1 MVVISGKKLIC
12 RVWNNEHDDVLA
24 KKTIKYG
31 APYFNAKIGG
41 RDRKYK
47 VNYDTKGCIKKDGK
61 VHIYD
66 IVFDNTVGALRFHSF
81 SKHEVM
87 DSDEAYQVYE
97 NNAVKM
103 YVSKGGIPLIYL
115 AIAMIAVVAMA
126 FAIIMTVPNG
136 LNASEKVDELDKQV
150 TQLRQQNA
158 VLQQQLIDRG
168 SGQ

>member
-1 MVVISGKKLIC
+1 MKKVIGKKIIC
-12 RVWNNEHDDVLA
+12 RVWNEEHDDVLA
-24 KKTIKYG
+24 KTEVKYG
-31 APYFNAKIGG
+31 APYFNVKIGG

-47 VNYDTKGCIKKDGK
+47 VNYNMKGCVKQDGK
-61 VHIYD
+61 LFLYD
-66 IVFDNTVGALRFHSF
+66 TVFDNTVGALKFHSF

-87 DSDEAYQVYE
+87 DSDEAYQVFE

-126 FAIIMTVPNG
+126 IAMIATVPSG
-136 LNASEKVDELDKQV
+136 LQANENVKFLDQQI

-158 VLQQQLIDRG
+158 ILQQELNNRG
-168 SGQ
+168 VP